1 MSDIQQGA
9 QMGRLFGIILGFLM
23 FVSPVVAQDSDAIED
38 VIANQLSAFN
48 DRDVQTAWS
57 FASPMIQGLFGNP
70 QNFGTMVEQGY
81 PMVWTNSDV
90 QFLELREIA
99 GQFYQKVLVR
109 DASGQRHVMEYA
121 MIDTPAGWLINGVS
135 ELPLPDVGT

>member
-1 MSDIQQGA
+1 
-9 QMGRLFGIILGFLM
+9 MGRLFGIILGFLM
-23 FVSPVVAQDSDAIED
+23 LVTPAMAQDSDAIED

-70 QNFGTMVEQGY
+70 ENFGTMVEQGY

-99 GQFYQKVLVR
+99 GQFYQKVMVR
-109 DASGQRHVMEYA
+109 DATGQRHVMEYA

>member
-1 MSDIQQGA
+1 
-9 QMGRLFGIILGFLM
+9 MGRLFGIILGFLI
-23 FVSPVVAQDSDAIED
+23 FALPANAQDSDAIED

-57 FASPMIQGLFGNP
+57 FASPMIQGLVGTP
-70 QNFGTMVEQGY
+70 ENFGSMVEQGY
-81 PMVWTNSDV
+81 PMVWTNADV

-99 GQFYQKVLVR
+99 GQFYQKVMVR
-109 DASGQRHVMEYA
+109 DATGQRHVMEYA
-121 MIDTPAGWLINGVS
+121 MVDTPAGWLINGVS

>member
-1 MSDIQQGA
+1 
-9 QMGRLFGIILGFLM
+9 MGRIFGIILGFLT
-23 FVSPVVAQDSDAIED
+23 FITPAWAQDSGAIED

-70 QNFGTMVEQGY
+70 QNFGMMVEQGY
-81 PMVWTNSDV
+81 PMVWTNTDV

-99 GQFYQKVLVR
+99 GQFYQKVMMR
-109 DASGQRHVMEYA
+109 DPSGQRHVMEYT
-121 MIDTPAGWLINGVS
+121 MVETPAGWLINGVS